1 MACVSRHYKCILFC
15 ISSFPVPR
23 GVLITST
30 FKMSYSS
37 ASKAYLDRMKSRL
50 EEGTKEALIYAA
62 LELRC
67 GVEARLK
74 EYIETIEHIP
84 KSQKK
89 EWAVAKLG
97 RSLESAYRTG
107 DKIMIFTIRLH
118 ENSGEIQLLYTPVTK
133 RLQDIAN
140 RVGDFLHAVRH
151 ELVSTGD
158 WWKELRDLLDEA
170 YPLLKLANAGQL
182 VGLPLLHRPTNT
194 TTMRV
199 VFEGEDDRSA
209 LIAKLAKG
217 ETHVISVQYIDP
229 IPGSFTFYER

>member
-1 MACVSRHYKCILFC
+1 M
-15 ISSFPVPR
+15 
-23 GVLITST
+23 T
-30 FKMSYSS
+30 YSS
-37 ASKAYLDRMKSRL
+37 ASGAYLERMESRL
-50 EEGTKEALIYAA
+50 HEGTEEALIYAA

-107 DKIMIFTIRLH
+107 DKIMIFTIRLA
-118 ENSGEIQLLYTPVTK
+118 ENAGDIQLLYTPVTK

-151 ELVSTGD
+151 EFVSHPG
-158 WWKELRDLLDEA
+158 WWKELRDLLNEA
-170 YPLLKLANAGQL
+170 YPLLKLANSGQL
-182 VGLPLLHRPTNT
+182 IGLPLLHRPTKT

-209 LIAKLAKG
+209 LVAKLVQG

-229 IPGSFTFYER
+229 IPGTFTFYES